1 MACSRWIPA
10 FALVA
15 LTAGLGA
22 AGAAEDGAAA
32 ASRRAARLRRGV
44 SLDGLFAPSDDKA
57 HPLGVGTDARSPTTQ
72 AARDVLQDIP
82 MIAQLG
88 FDHVR
93 LEFEP
98 TELAAGEDLAQAVAQ
113 RLGRLDAVLDAARPA
128 GLAAIV
134 CLRLDE
140 PGTVRLFRSRN
151 MLRGYATL
159 LRELAE
165 RLSRRDA
172 EWVFLQVLGEGF
184 IEDHDLWDLMM
195 EMLTSQGRRGW
206 AGGTLIVPRN
216 ACVDRRWDAVLGVM
230 LGRQVGDANVIYD
243 VPFHDPVLFTHQ
255 GAAGR
260 FRYSEH
266 LRGLPYPS
274 SVNLLRPS
282 LLEIHDVPARAAAQE
297 YGVEEWNARRVREVV
312 DRLADWSDRWKVPL
326 RCGQVGVRREGPPK
340 QSRAAWLADVR
351 KAMED
356 RKLGW
361 TVPWTGEFGLT
372 DGTGRAESEALDA
385 LGLRPRTPGK

>member
-243 VPFHDPVLFTHQ
+243 VPFHDPVLFTHRGQ
-255 GAAGR
+255 LGGSGTSTCAACRTVEREPASPEPAG
-260 FRYSEH
+260 STSA
-266 LRGLPYPS
+266 LR
-274 SVNLLRPS
+274 
-282 LLEIHDVPARAAAQE
+282 AQE
-297 YGVEEWNARRVREVV
+297 YGGGVECPAGAGGGGPAGRPVGPAE
-312 DRLADWSDRWKVPL
+312 VPL
-326 RCGQVGVRREGPPK
+326 RCGQGVRREGPP
-340 QSRAAWLADVR
+340 SCRAAWLADV
-351 KAMED
+351 
-356 RKLGW
+356 
-361 TVPWTGEFGLT
+361 
-372 DGTGRAESEALDA
+372 GR
-385 LGLRPRTPGK
+385 R